1 MGSRLAFFTCLHRLS
16 VRLSSP
22 LGKIMYVEFPHTA
35 WSDLSGLKSLSAL
48 RSSCCFDGCRNF
60 FLSSSAVC
68 ISKSSL
74 FAFSIFRPCTVFFF
88 FPFRWS
94 SLLPGWVCSSPVG
107 QDVSKTYEH
116 ICLEA
121 CGQRKPF
128 LEFLPEIKTWLETDV
143 FVNLSAG
150 TDTFNAIFTAGNKGF
165 SLF

>member
-74 FAFSIFRPCTVFFF
+74 FAFSIFALAQFFF
-88 FPFRWS
+88 SLSGDHHCCQDEYVPLLLGRMSLRLKNIYAWRLVDRENLFLSFFQRSKLDWKLMFS
-94 SLLPGWVCSSPVG
+94 S
-107 QDVSKTYEH
+107 
-116 ICLEA
+116 I
-121 CGQRKPF
+121 
-128 LEFLPEIKTWLETDV
+128 
-143 FVNLSAG
+143 
-150 TDTFNAIFTAGNKGF
+150 
-165 SLF
+165 